1 MGLNIHS
8 CGFGHC
14 NIFTRGLNL
23 VEKKKNPFL
32 YLLFVLCCAQSL
44 VSDSWRPHGLQ
55 PARLLCPWGLS
66 RQEYWSGLPCPPPGI
81 FPTQGS
87 NPGIL
92 HYRQIL
98 YHLSHQG
105 SPRKCEWV
113 TYPFSRGSSQAKNQN
128 RVSCF
133 ARGFF
138 TSWVTSEAL
147 IIVYPLSLC
156 HPHFLVLSLW

>member
-23 VEKKKNPFL
+23 VKKKKN
-32 YLLFVLCCAQSL
+32 LFFTYCLWCAVLS
-44 VSDSWRPHGLQ
+44 H
-55 PARLLCPWGLS
+55 LCPTLGDS
-66 RQEYWSGLPCPPPGI
+66 MDCSPPGSSVHGDY
-81 FPTQGS
+81 PGKNTRVGCHALLQGS
-87 NPGIL
+87 SQPRDLTQVSCITG
-92 HYRQIL
+92 IL

-105 SPRKCEWV
+105 SPRKREWV

-138 TSWVTSEAL
+138 TSWATSEAL